1 MWLVFILFVH
11 ACPVCYGLYIFI
23 LHKSRQ
29 QPIWSM
35 TEDNGPIYLFLLQL
49 VGGAALAT
57 CFYHFIVYLYQ
68 REKLFLYYALYL
80 FVTAG
85 FIAYRVVNHYFLND
99 SGVTQRWYYS
109 TEEVLQCA
117 HYYFYFLF
125 GIMAYRHY
133 NALPGYMWKYWKYF
147 LSWSL
152 PVYALSF
159 FLISFFTGDD
169 KYHGIPAVL
178 SGVFRLTLIISSIVI
193 QVAFLFNAVNGILRL
208 ILIASIV
215 YLACGVLSI
224 ISNRQGISL
233 LGIPDIGWIFTGI
246 FLDIMFFSAAMGAR
260 LKGIAREQRESLQK
274 IQQQEIEKLGAV
286 YATQEKERRRISQEL
301 HDDIGSTL
309 SSISLMS
316 TVLKKRI
323 PEKPEA
329 AIQLAGKMEETSR
342 QMIETMSDIVWS
354 NNPANDTVQ
363 HLNNRLQQ
371 YMTNAFESSNTHYSL
386 FVNKPADDNKVDM
399 YLRREVYLISKE
411 IINNTAKYGK
421 AINFSLQLS
430 FYNDHIA
437 LVAADD
443 GDGFDATGAKAGNG
457 LNNIRLR
464 VKKYNGSATLET
476 AAGKGTKWIISIP
489 V

>member
-1 MWLVFILFVH
+1 MI
-11 ACPVCYGLYIFI
+11 
-23 LHKSRQ
+23 
-29 QPIWSM
+29 
-35 TEDNGPIYLFLLQL
+35 EDNGSIYTFLLQL
-49 VGGAALAT
+49 VGGAALVT
-57 CFYHFIVYLYQ
+57 CFYHLIVYLYQ
-68 REKLFLYYALYL
+68 REKLFLYYSLYL
-80 FVTAG
+80 FVTAA
-85 FIAYRVVNHYFLND
+85 FIFYRIINHYFFND
-99 SGVTQRWYYS
+99 RAVELRWYFS

-133 NALPGYMWKYWKYF
+133 QSLPGYLWKYWKYF

-152 PVYALSF
+152 PVYGLCF

-169 KYHGIPAVL
+169 KYHGIPLVLSIIFRAVL
-178 SGVFRLTLIISSIVI
+178 MISSVVI
-193 QVAFLFNAVNGILRL
+193 QIAFLFNSSNGILRL
-208 ILIASIV
+208 ILAASIA
-215 YLACGVLSI
+215 YLGCGILSFT
-224 ISNRQGISL
+224 SNLQAKSFF
-233 LGIPDIGWIFTGI
+233 GIPDIGWIFIGI
-246 FLDIMFFSAAMGAR
+246 FLDILFFSAAMGAR
-260 LKGIAREQRESLQK
+260 LKGIANEQKESLLK

-371 YMTNAFESSNTHYSL
+371 YMTNAFESSSTHYSL

-411 IINNTAKYGK
+411 IINNTAKYSK
-421 AINFSLQLS
+421 AFNFSLQLS
-430 FYNDHIA
+430 FNNDHIA
-437 LVAADD
+437 LVATDD
-443 GDGFDATGAKAGNG
+443 GDGFDVSGAKAGNG

-464 VKKYNGSATLET
+464 VKKYNGSALLESEE
-476 AAGKGTKWIISIP
+476 GKGTKWIISIP